1 MTHTTVFA
9 GFGGQGLLFAAEVV
23 AQAAME
29 AGRNVLWIPT
39 YGPEMRGGTASCTVI
54 DSDEAIGSPVV
65 DRYDRAVLLSGPSAA
80 KYLPRIERGGVAVI
94 DARLVPEIEE
104 PEGVQVVRI
113 DCSGLAQ
120 VGGDE
125 RMTSVVGLGALMA
138 ATGDDDEPQLER
150 ALGAVIDAHHPG
162 LLDGNIR
169 ALEAGRD
176 AVRGHHDEV
185 QAGGTAAPIAAMG

>member
-29 AGRNVLWIPT
+29 AGRNVLWIPA

-54 DSDEAIGSPVV
+54 ASDDAIGSPVV
-65 DRYDRAVLLSGPSAA
+65 DRYDRAVLLSGPSAL
-80 KYLPRIERGGVAVI
+80 KYLPRIEPGGIAIV
-94 DARLVPEIEE
+94 DARLVPELTV
-104 PEGVQVVRI
+104 PDGVRVMRV
-113 DCSGLAQ
+113 DCSGLAH

-125 RMTSVVGLGALMA
+125 RMTSVVGLGALME
-138 ATGDDDEPQLER
+138 ATGDDAEPDLER

-162 LLDGNIR
+162 LLDGNVR
-169 ALEAGRD
+169 ALAAGRD
-176 AVRGHHDEV
+176 AVREAH
-185 QAGGTAAPIAAMG
+185 AAILA